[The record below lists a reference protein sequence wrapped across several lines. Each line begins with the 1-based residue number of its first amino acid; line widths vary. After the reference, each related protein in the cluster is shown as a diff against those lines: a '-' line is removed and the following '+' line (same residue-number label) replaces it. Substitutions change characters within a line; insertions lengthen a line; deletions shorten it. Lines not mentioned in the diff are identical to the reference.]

1 MTPCHPFHM
10 ANDKFGLSFL
20 KCPIY
25 AMRFLHLGSHGFLW
39 LVNCPGCT
47 CPFEVQ
53 GPGSVSQ
60 TGPGI
65 LIRPG
70 DPAPSSS
77 DTMQLPVDSGCK
89 VFTFVELSKWGR
101 PEWPT
106 VSQYQTS
113 ICSLVF
119 VVLSLFQPGPY
130 RTSPA
135 LLPFHSKTM
144 QNAQPWEET
153 QSRDGMWMPPTL
165 KHSSLTKQSI
175 RSLDNFWRMEKKGKE
190 GRNRTGKQTQICFL
204 LPPQIDMHIHFKEVN
219 YD

>member
-25 AMRFLHLGSHGFLW
+25 AMRFLHLGSHGFRW

-47 CPFEVQ
+47 WPFEVQ

-65 LIRPG
+65 LIRHG

-89 VFTFVELSKWGR
+89 VFFYLCGAQQMREAWMTNCLPIPYLHLF
-101 PEWPT
+101 
-106 VSQYQTS
+106 
-113 ICSLVF
+113 LVF
-119 VVLSLFQPGPY
+119 VVLSLFQPGSH

-153 QSRDGMWMPPTL
+153 QSRDGIWMPPTW
-165 KHSSLTKQSI
+165 KHSSLMKQSV
-175 RSLDNFWRMEKKGKE
+175 RSLDKFLKDGEE
-190 GRNRTGKQTQICFL
+190 GRNRIGKQTQICFL
-204 LPPQIDMHIHFKEVN
+204 LPPQIDTHIHFKEIN